1 MVKRSKFMG
10 FLGMKPKAE
19 KTADAIL
26 TRIYAAGL
34 TFYNGWKRV
43 DDRI

>member
-1 MVKRSKFMG
+1 MEPESADEFSWYEVKSR
-10 FLGMKPKAE
+10 

-26 TRIYAAGL
+26 TRIYASGL